1 VLFLFFSVLEPLSC
15 ASSSCCILPH
25 GVTVYFQC
33 GKYRNYIQPLN
44 LSLIVYAVTRGNYYT
59 GGSDYRTC
67 MLYYPSLYF
76 TNHVRCGL
84 QFIGCKNSQPT
95 TFMYFCLQNPRVVGT
110 EWTRFTAP
118 CVISKRLSKGL
129 ATVVTRRES
138 CQSDRDWLTSNFLA
152 FRKMR
157 TGQSTDFLLTM
168 LNESRRK

>member
-1 VLFLFFSVLEPLSC
+1 PLSC

-25 GVTVYFQC
+25 GVSVYFQC
-33 GKYRNYIQPLN
+33 GKYRNYIKPLN
-44 LSLIVYAVTRGNYYT
+44 LSLIVNAVTRGNYYT
-59 GGSDYRTC
+59 GGSDLSELACYIILQTYCISQITSSAVSNLLDVKIHSQRRLCIFVSRT
-67 MLYYPSLYF
+67 LVWWVP
-76 TNHVRCGL
+76 NEQGL
-84 QFIGCKNSQPT
+84 P
-95 TFMYFCLQNPRVVGT
+95 LLV
-110 EWTRFTAP
+110 
-118 CVISKRLSKGL
+118 LSKGL